1 MNKQEA
7 LNYINSLSE
16 DVDLDVTILTKTISS
31 TEIEQLGISR
41 QLLKYYVDKG
51 KVRTV
56 PNGKQKKYLF
66 DDIKKYVKG

>member
-1 MNKQEA
+1 MTKQEA
-7 LNYINSLSE
+7 INYINTLSE
-16 DVDLDVTILTKTISS
+16 EVDLDVTILTKTISS

-66 DDIKKYVKG
+66 DDIIKCIKG

>member
-7 LNYINSLSE
+7 INYINTLSE

-66 DDIKKYVKG
+66 DDIMKCIKG